1 METINRREFITRSL
15 VTGGQLCG
23 ATMLVSALQGCTNV
37 KHLQGTESNG
47 KIVLKKADMEQEK
60 FAVVRSERT
69 QAPIYLAR
77 TGDNAYTAL
86 LMLCTHKQCELRPTG
101 TFLTCPCHGS
111 EFSNTGQVL
120 KEPAE
125 KDLYKYIVTTD
136 ETSIY
141 IHLK

>member
-1 METINRREFITRSL
+1 MENINRRDFITRS
-15 VTGGQLCG
+15 VIAGGKLCG
-23 ATMLVSALQGCTNV
+23 LAMIASALQSCTNV
-37 KHLQGTESNG
+37 KYLQGAENNG
-47 KIVLKKADMEQEK
+47 RIAVRKADMGEDK
-60 FAVVRSERT
+60 FVVVRSEKT
-69 QAPIYLAR
+69 QAPIYLTKA
-77 TGDNAYTAL
+77 GNNAYTAL

-120 KEPAE
+120 KEPAD
-125 KDLYKYIVTTD
+125 KDLVNYNVTSD